1 MEILLVNGFTD
12 SNSPTQ
18 IIFDELIQ
26 MRHRISSLNLA
37 EEGFDNFMSGTERDS
52 YHDDHTL
59 VTLSQRKSSELVKAT
74 NGLILCYPLK
84 NDIFPPMVK
93 SWFERVFIPGVS
105 FTFTESGKVKGALK
119 NLRFINFLILAEPN
133 TRTKKW
139 SDPNRSLLRAIRMN
153 AGLRCKTFLSI
164 GENIGDLGIAAQ
176 KNLNK
181 IRQISS

>member
-1 MEILLVNGFTD
+1 MEILLVDGFTD

-37 EEGFDNFMSGTERDS
+37 EEGFGNFMSGAERDS
-52 YHDDHTL
+52 YHDDHNL
-59 VTLSQRKSSELVKAT
+59 VTLSQRKSAELVKVT

-84 NDIFPPMVK
+84 NGIFPPMVK

-105 FTFTESGKVKGALK
+105 FTFTESGKVKGTLK
-119 NLRFINFLILAEPN
+119 NLRFINFLILAGPN
-133 TRTKKW
+133 TRIKKW
-139 SDPNRSLLRAIRMN
+139 SDPNSSLLRAIRMS
-153 AGLRCKTFLSI
+153 AGVRCKTFLSI
-164 GENIGDLGIAAQ
+164 GENIGDLRTAAQ